1 MEICG
6 QQVSSELVTRIQATV
21 DSDPGLSR
29 RELSRRLC
37 TWLNWRSPTGK
48 LRELGGRKMLL
59 ELDRGGVLRLPAC
72 SSGYAFQH
80 PAARAVPLPER
91 ADVSCSLA
99 QLGEVEVV
107 PVSSRYSQAS
117 QVWKALMAAF
127 HPLGGGPLCGAQ
139 IRYLVKS
146 ATHGWLGGLSFSAA
160 TWRLRARDEWIE
172 WSEAARR
179 THLQQVV
186 NNSRF
191 LILPTVRVSHLA
203 SHVLSQ
209 CLKRLPRD
217 WQERYGYA
225 PVLAETFVDG
235 ARYGGTSYR
244 AANWKHLGQTA
255 ARTDPYPNGKI
266 SSGPKQIYVYP
277 LRPDAREI
285 LCREPVIP
293 LGSRPA
299 PEAPSDWAQEEFG
312 RVAFYDERL
321 KARLHRVALDF
332 FAQPG
337 ALVPQACNGLEANVK
352 GAYRFFANK
361 QVTMQVLLRPHIEA
375 TVDRIADHRVVLAV
389 QDSSSLN
396 YTAHA
401 AADMGPIHTVH
412 SKATGM
418 ILHDTLALDTSGVPL
433 GLLNVQCW
441 ARDKEDRGKSAR
453 RKALPI
459 EEKESIKWLR
469 SFEAVAEAQAL
480 CPHTTLV
487 SVGDREADLYELFD
501 LASQNPSGPKLL
513 VRAERSRNRRIEE
526 QHLWDVMAKEP
537 VAGNKEIDVPRQG
550 SRPKRHACLAVRYAK
565 VTLDAPQGKDLP
577 PVQMWAVYAVE
588 ADPDRKV
595 TSPLEWML
603 LTTAPVG
610 TIEEARER
618 LRWYTLRWGI
628 EVYHRTLKSGCR
640 IEDRRL
646 EEADRIEACLAIDM
660 VVAWR
665 VLLLTKQGREAPDIP
680 CDVYLTKDEWQAL
693 YACAKREPPPD
704 TPPPLRQAVRMIAQ
718 LGGFLGRK
726 CDGDPGATTLWRGL
740 QRLADITFGWVLAH
754 APHPA
759 RAGP

>member
-6 QQVSSELVTRIQATV
+6 QHISSELISRIQGTV

-37 TWLNWRSPTGK
+37 TWLNWRSPNGK
-48 LRELGGRKMLL
+48 LKEMGGRKMLL
-59 ELDRGGVLRLPAC
+59 ELDRGGVVCLPECATPH
-72 SSGYAFQH
+72 GFQQ
-80 PAARAVPLPER
+80 PAAGARSLPELSE
-91 ADVSCSLA
+91 VSCSLA
-99 QLGEVEVV
+99 ELGAVEVV
-107 PVSSRYSQAS
+107 PVSSRYSRAS
-117 QVWKALMAAF
+117 QVWQALMEAF
-127 HPLGGGPLCGAQ
+127 HPLGAGPLCGAQ

-146 ATHGWLGGLSFSAA
+146 ATHGWLGGLSMSAS
-160 TWRLRARDEWIE
+160 TWRLQARDTWIG

-179 THLQQVV
+179 ANLQQVV
-186 NNSRF
+186 GNSRF

-209 CLKRLPRD
+209 CLKRLPLD

-244 AANWKHLGQTA
+244 AANWMHLGQTA

-266 SSGPKQIYVYP
+266 SSGPKEIYVYP

-285 LCREPVIP
+285 LCQEPVIP

-299 PEAPSDWAQEEFG
+299 PEVPSDWAQQEFG
-312 RVAFYDERL
+312 RVLFYDKRL
-321 KARLHRVALDF
+321 KQRLHRLALDF

-337 ALVPQACNGLEANVK
+337 ALVPQACNGLEAKVK
-352 GAYRFFANK
+352 GAYRFFANPR
-361 QVTMQVLLRPHIEA
+361 VDMQTLLRSHIEA
-375 TVDRIADHRVVLAV
+375 TVDRIAEHPVVLAV
-389 QDSSSLN
+389 QDTSSLN

-401 AADMGPIHTVH
+401 ASDMGPIHTVH
-412 SKATGM
+412 SEATGL

-441 ARDKEDRGKSAR
+441 ARDKETRGKSAQ

-469 SFEAVAEAQAL
+469 SYEAVAEAQTL

-487 SVGDREADLYELFD
+487 CVGDREADLYELFD
-501 LASQNPSGPKLL
+501 LARQNPSGPRLL
-513 VRAERSRNRRIEE
+513 VRAERSRNRRVEE
-526 QHLWDVMAKEP
+526 QHLWDKMAEES
-537 VAGNKEIDVPRQG
+537 VAGHKEITVPRKG
-550 SRPKRHACLAVRYAK
+550 SRPARDASLAVHYAK
-565 VTLDAPQGKDLP
+565 VALHPPKGKNLP

-588 ADPDRKV
+588 EDPGPEV
-595 TSPLEWML
+595 ASPLEWML

-610 TIEEARER
+610 TIDDACER
-618 LRWYTLRWGI
+618 LCWYTLRWGI

-665 VLLLTKQGREAPDIP
+665 VLLLNKQGRETPDIP
-680 CDVYLTKDEWQAL
+680 CDVYLSKDEWQAL
-693 YACAKREPPPD
+693 YACVKREPPPI
-704 TPPPLRQAVRMIAQ
+704 TPPTLRQAVRMIAQ

-726 CDGDPGATTLWRGL
+726 SDGEPGTTTLWRGL
-740 QRLADITFGWVLAH
+740 QRLTDITFGWVMAKT
-754 APHPA
+754 PYPT